1 MKLFKPVILESLE
14 RILVRFGMMIR
25 SSNNVLDEFFF
36 GFLEMLE
43 LITKEGIDRLISCPL
58 LR

>member
-14 RILVRFGMMIR
+14 RILVRFGVMIS